1 MFNNPFDS
9 FHNTVAEAK
18 EEREQLDRL
27 LTVST
32 PRERLLVAAVAALL
46 AILAAWLFFGNVHR
60 SVALDGVL
68 VEPESPQPGSARGLP
83 LASESTSLDIRSVQA
98 LVWVHRGVAQDIAVG
113 MPALIELAVEAG
125 DAAFDGEVAGISAV
139 PLSEVPAFGSSAPVS
154 VHRVD
159 IALDESLDF
168 GSLAAMEC
176 RVVIEVGRQS
186 PLALFGM
193 RRS

>member
-27 LTVST
+27 LTIST
-32 PRERLLVAAVAALL
+32 PRERLLVAAIAALL
-46 AILAAWLFFGNVHR
+46 VVLAAWLFFGNVNR
-60 SVALDGVL
+60 AVALDGVL
-68 VEPESPQPGSARGLP
+68 VEPVE
-83 LASESTSLDIRSVQA
+83 TSLDIRSVQA
-98 LVWVHRGVAQDIAVG
+98 LVWAHRGVAPDIEVG
-113 MPALIELAVEAG
+113 MPAWVELAVEAG
-125 DAAFDGEVAGISAV
+125 DAAVDGKVAAV
-139 PLSEVPAFGSSAPVS
+139 SEVPALGPSAPVS
-154 VHRVD
+154 IHRID

-168 GSLAAMEC
+168 ASLGAREC

>member
-27 LTVST
+27 LTIST
-32 PRERLLVAAVAALL
+32 PRERLLVGAIAALL
-46 AILAAWLFFGNVHR
+46 VTLAAWLLFGTVHR
-60 SVALDGVL
+60 SVALEGVL

-83 LASESTSLDIRSVQA
+83 LARKSTSEENRSVQV
-98 LVWVHRGVAQDIAVG
+98 LVWVHRGVVPDIALG
-113 MPALIELAVEAG
+113 MPALIELAVDAG
-125 DAAFDGEVAGISAV
+125 DAAAFDGEVAAIAPVG
-139 PLSEVPAFGSSAPVS
+139 LSEVPAFGSSAPVS
-154 VHRVD
+154 IHRVD

-193 RRS
+193 R

>member
-27 LTVST
+27 LTIST
-32 PRERLLVAAVAALL
+32 PRERLLVGAIAALL
-46 AILAAWLFFGNVHR
+46 VTLAAWLLFGTVHR
-60 SVALDGVL
+60 SVALEGVL

-83 LASESTSLDIRSVQA
+83 LARKSTSEENRSVQV
-98 LVWVHRGVAQDIAVG
+98 LVWVHRGVVPDIALG
-113 MPALIELAVEAG
+113 MPALIELAVDAG
-125 DAAFDGEVAGISAV
+125 DAAALDGEVAAIAPVG
-139 PLSEVPAFGSSAPVS
+139 LSEVPAFGSSAPVS
-154 VHRVD
+154 IHRVD

-193 RRS
+193 R